1 VLDGEPRWVCATS
14 RWGASALDVIPR
26 IHARCGAPG
35 SWHRRREARKCGASE
50 TDMSD
55 VWMMAAWFTLG
66 FEGLG
71 AGRHCQEPIAARPG
85 RGCCGLA
92 DGRRHGRYC
101 RAAVGMITEGFRR
114 GASNVF
120 GSKAFRLTAAL
131 VVALLAVTVVWARNH
146 ATPKAV
152 SHPMAVTHPKAARP
166 KAPAHSVPATN
177 PLTGVGAP
185 PGGPVVAVKLD
196 DTAASR
202 PSLGL
207 EQADVIYVEEAEGG
221 LSRML
226 AVYASAKPQVE
237 AVRSVRTSDPEL
249 LGAYGKII
257 LVASGGGGNA
267 LPTLDRSGLWSSI
280 NDRGQVG
287 FHRDLSRSAPYNV
300 VADLAKISAA
310 IKAEGVRDVGFTW
323 ATYDSRLALAKAAP
337 TVSTR
342 VGSTS
347 VDFVW
352 SAKLGRYVRTIGGQ
366 WLLAASG
373 APVDKPNVLVQ
384 FCQVNPDRSDIDVN
398 GNPSMFTAT
407 VGTGRIVLFRGG
419 KRIEGTWSRRSN
431 GARTVF
437 KDPAGKPLLLAPG
450 GTFVVLV
457 RPGAPA

>member
-1 VLDGEPRWVCATS
+1 
-14 RWGASALDVIPR
+14 
-26 IHARCGAPG
+26 
-35 SWHRRREARKCGASE
+35 
-50 TDMSD
+50 MS
-55 VWMMAAWFTLG
+55 
-66 FEGLG
+66 
-71 AGRHCQEPIAARPG
+71 I
-85 RGCCGLA
+85 
-92 DGRRHGRYC
+92 
-101 RAAVGMITEGFRR
+101 EGFRR
-114 GASNVF
+114 GALNVF
-120 GSKAFRLTAAL
+120 GSKAFRMTAAL
-131 VVALLAVTVVWARNH
+131 LVAVLAVTVVWGWSH
-146 ATPKAV
+146 VTPKAV
-152 SHPMAVTHPKAARP
+152 AHPVAVTHPKAARVKSP
-166 KAPAHSVPATN
+166 VLSVPATD

-196 DTAASR
+196 DTAAGR

-207 EQADVIYVEEAEGG
+207 DKADVIYIEEAEGG

-287 FHRDLSRSAPYNV
+287 FHRDLSRPAPYNV
-300 VADLAKISAA
+300 VADLAQISAA
-310 IKAEGVRDVGFTW
+310 IKAEGVRNVGFTW
-323 ATYDSRLALAKAAP
+323 ATHDPRLASAKAAP
-337 TVSTR
+337 TVNTR

-352 SAKLGRYVRTIGGQ
+352 NAKLGFYIRTIGGQ

-373 APVDKPNVLVQ
+373 APVAKPNVLVQ
-384 FCQVNPDRSDIDVN
+384 FCTVTPDRSDIDVN
-398 GNPSMFTAT
+398 GNPSMFTTT
-407 VGTGRIVLFRGG
+407 VGTGRVVLFRNGN
-419 KRIEGTWSRRSN
+419 RIEGTWSRRSN
-431 GARTVF
+431 GARTEF

-457 RPGAPA
+457 QPGAPA